1 MEIENPIKDIN
12 LSYLNKKCPHK
23 NAGNI
28 LSTFIRYLS
37 SLINTPLCQ
46 SWQIVKA
53 YFDCKD
59 MDLKNTKQ
67 VLIALFSRLYCININ
82 MKDF

>member
-23 NAGNI
+23 NAGNM
-28 LSTFIRYLS
+28 LNTFIRYLS
-37 SLINTPLCQ
+37 SLTNTPLCQ

-59 MDLKNTKQ
+59 TYLNNTSQ
-67 VLIALFSRLYCININ
+67 VFIALFYLDYNN
-82 MKDF
+82 